1 MQCSLFCSC
10 PCRYGFAAM
19 EVQEAFT
26 KIKEEANAYLE
37 GSTDLMAGLNLL
49 STTNLDYFGVRA
61 ASALPSCVRTSTS

>member
-1 MQCSLFCSC
+1 
-10 PCRYGFAAM
+10 M